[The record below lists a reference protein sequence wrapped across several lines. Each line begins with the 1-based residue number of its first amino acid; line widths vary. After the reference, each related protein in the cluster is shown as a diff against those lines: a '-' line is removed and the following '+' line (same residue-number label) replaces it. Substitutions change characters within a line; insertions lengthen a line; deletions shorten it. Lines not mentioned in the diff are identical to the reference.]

1 MPNRTY
7 VIIDASDVADVD
19 FSQVLETSEN
29 TVRWSLDC
37 TQTFVKF
44 PNNQP
49 TPSFLEGMT
58 QYNYAEILAILDGPD
73 WTWTFEPGT
82 DLPRD
87 PLITPINVMTTT
99 TGDLWPVS
107 NLVQGYGVGFE
118 AACPHGQLGSGG
130 SSRWVTGAPGGY
142 SSNFIEAAG
151 EPVLTFDLG
160 SDKPINRIH
169 IWGYSITNANGVQ
182 DFSLSFA
189 TDAEGTDGFGTSI
202 TSNPLLSL
210 LIDDAS
216 MQTNGFGAVTA
227 RYVEMTV
234 HSNYFSNG
242 GFGPPAGGDRVGLGE
257 VAFSIPEPSSVLLG
271 FLGLA
276 GLAFRRRR

>member
-19 FSQVLETSEN
+19 FSQVLETSEY
-29 TVRWSLDC
+29 TLRWSRDG

-44 PNNQP
+44 EGE
-49 TPSFLEGMT
+49 TPSFLDGMA
-58 QYNYAEILAILDGPD
+58 QYNLQEIHAILDCPE
-73 WTWTFEPGT
+73 WSW
-82 DLPRD
+82 PRENV
-87 PLITPINVMTTT
+87 PVLITPISATTTT

-107 NLVQGYGVGFE
+107 NLVQGCGFGVEGQD
-118 AACPHGQLGSGG
+118 PYGQLGSRE
-130 SSRWVTGAPGGY
+130 SSRWVTGAPGGV
-142 SSNFIEAAG
+142 SSNFIAAAG

-160 SDKPINRIH
+160 SDTPIYWIH
-169 IWGYSITNANGVQ
+169 IWGYSITNADGVQ

-216 MQTNGFGAVTA
+216 MQTYGFGAVTA

-271 FLGLA
+271 FLGLV